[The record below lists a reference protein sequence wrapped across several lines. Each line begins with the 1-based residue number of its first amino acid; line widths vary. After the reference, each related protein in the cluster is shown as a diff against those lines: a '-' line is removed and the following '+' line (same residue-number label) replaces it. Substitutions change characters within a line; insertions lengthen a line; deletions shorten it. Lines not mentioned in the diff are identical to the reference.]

1 MRDEEV
7 ETENVDYSRH
17 VLRKE
22 ERKRSSQNKKGKTEL
37 EDASF
42 PPANGRD

>member
-7 ETENVDYSRH
+7 ETENVDFLRY

-22 ERKRSSQNKKGKTEL
+22 ERKVARQS
-37 EDASF
+37 
-42 PPANGRD
+42 